1 MSSARTHLLAAIFL
15 IAPMAVSLNAAQA
28 QAPDLSTDEVTVDLS
43 VIDNPGAAP
52 ASVPYMAASPAS
64 TPRLGLMLPDAK
76 TPISKLHVAVPKAT
90 GRIKLRK
97 PGSKPRKTARR
108 SSKKTKKKARI
119 KRAKIAKP
127 APPTIAATK
136 PPVPLKS
143 APPAAP
149 VAAPAPVKQKTA
161 KTAKPAVKTPEKPK
175 AAPPP
180 APAAKAVKKPGKP
193 KAAPPPAPVAK
204 AVKKPGKPKAA
215 PPPAPVAKAVKKPE
229 AAPAPK
235 EQAALPPA
243 PETTGTGKTLRVE
256 FKPTASKFPAT
267 AKKGLQALAKKLK
280 GKDNLRLQLMAYAG
294 GKSLSAS
301 KARRMSL
308 LRALSVRSFLIGSGV
323 RSTHIDVRA
332 LGSKTTEK
340 PLNRVDVNIVER

>member
-15 IAPMAVSLNAAQA
+15 IAHMAVSLNAAQA

-64 TPRLGLMLPDAK
+64 TPRLGLMLPGAK

-136 PPVPLKS
+136 PPAPLKS

-161 KTAKPAVKTPEKPK
+161 KTAKPAVKMPE
-175 AAPPP
+175 
-180 APAAKAVKKPGKP
+180 
-193 KAAPPPAPVAK
+193 
-204 AVKKPGKPKAA
+204 KPKAA

-256 FKPTASKFPAT
+256 FKPAASKFPAT

-280 GKDNLRLQLMAYAG
+280 GKNNLRLQLMAYAG

-308 LRALSVRSFLIGSGV
+308 SRALSVRSFLIVSGV
-323 RSTHIDVRA
+323 HSARIDVRA

>member
-1 MSSARTHLLAAIFL
+1 MTTILRRLMSSARTHLLAAIFL

-64 TPRLGLMLPDAK
+64 TPRLGLMLPGAK

-136 PPVPLKS
+136 PPAPLKS

-161 KTAKPAVKTPEKPK
+161 KTVKPAVKMPE
-175 AAPPP
+175 
-180 APAAKAVKKPGKP
+180 
-193 KAAPPPAPVAK
+193 
-204 AVKKPGKPKAA
+204 KPKAA

-308 LRALSVRSFLIGSGV
+308 SRALSVRSFLIESGV
-323 RSTHIDVRA
+323 RSTRIDVRA

>member
-1 MSSARTHLLAAIFL
+1 MTTILRRLMSSARTHLLAAIFL

-64 TPRLGLMLPDAK
+64 TPRLGLMLPVAK

-136 PPVPLKS
+136 PPAPLKS

-161 KTAKPAVKTPEKPK
+161 KTAKPAVKMPE
-175 AAPPP
+175 
-180 APAAKAVKKPGKP
+180 
-193 KAAPPPAPVAK
+193 
-204 AVKKPGKPKAA
+204 KPKAA

-256 FKPTASKFPAT
+256 FKPTASKFCAPRYELIT
-267 AKKGLQALAKKLK
+267 EMPILE
-280 GKDNLRLQLMAYAG
+280 RI
-294 GKSLSAS
+294 LS
-301 KARRMSL
+301 R
-308 LRALSVRSFLIGSGV
+308 
-323 RSTHIDVRA
+323 
-332 LGSKTTEK
+332 
-340 PLNRVDVNIVER
+340 P

>member
-1 MSSARTHLLAAIFL
+1 MTTILKMLMSSARTHLLAAIFL

-64 TPRLGLMLPDAK
+64 TPRLGLMLPGAK

-161 KTAKPAVKTPEKPK
+161 KTAKPAVKMPE
-175 AAPPP
+175 
-180 APAAKAVKKPGKP
+180 
-193 KAAPPPAPVAK
+193 
-204 AVKKPGKPKAA
+204 KPKAA

-235 EQAALPPA
+235 EQTALPPA

>member
-1 MSSARTHLLAAIFL
+1 MTTILRRLMSSARTHLLAAIFL

-64 TPRLGLMLPDAK
+64 TPRLGLMLPGAK

-136 PPVPLKS
+136 PPAPLKS

-161 KTAKPAVKTPEKPK
+161 KTAKPAVKMPE
-175 AAPPP
+175 
-180 APAAKAVKKPGKP
+180 
-193 KAAPPPAPVAK
+193 
-204 AVKKPGKPKAA
+204 KPKAA

-308 LRALSVRSFLIGSGV
+308 SRALSVRSFLIESGV
-323 RSTHIDVRA
+323 RSTRIDVRA